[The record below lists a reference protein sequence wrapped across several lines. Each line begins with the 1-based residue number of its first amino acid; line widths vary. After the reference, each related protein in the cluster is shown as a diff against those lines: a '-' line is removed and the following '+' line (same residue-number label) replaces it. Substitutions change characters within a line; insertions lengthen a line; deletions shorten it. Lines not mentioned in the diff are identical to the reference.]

1 MLEYIISKY
10 NYWMYIVLILIGFY
24 AMMAKNNLMK
34 KLIGMGIF
42 QWAIICYFMSIG
54 SKSGGTVPIISE
66 HGSDVIRAIDFI
78 NPLPHVLMLT
88 AIVVGVATTGISLA
102 ILISIYGRYG
112 TLEEDEITPPHPNP
126 LPRRGE
132 GTLKGNRK

>member
-42 QWAIICYFMSIG
+42 QWAIIFYFMSIG
-54 SKSGGTVPIISE
+54 AKKGATTHIISG
-66 HGSDVIRAIDFI
+66 HGATQHIVRAVDFV
-78 NPLPHVLMLT
+78 NPLPSVLMLT

-102 ILISIYGRYG
+102 ILIAIYRRYG
-112 TLEEDEITPPHPNP
+112 TLEEDEIIKKENS
-126 LPRRGE
+126 
-132 GTLKGNRK
+132 K